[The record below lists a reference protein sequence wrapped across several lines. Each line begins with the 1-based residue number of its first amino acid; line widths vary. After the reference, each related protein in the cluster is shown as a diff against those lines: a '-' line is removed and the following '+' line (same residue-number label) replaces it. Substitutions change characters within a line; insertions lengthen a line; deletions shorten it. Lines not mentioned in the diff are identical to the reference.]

1 MTLLAV
7 ALTDAVPPGMTTDAA
22 ERVAEAPLAA
32 GLATNLTTP
41 PFTGS
46 TGLLAFTVT
55 ASALANAAPT
65 LALCGVLPA
74 TVVRVKPWLSKAPIS
89 TAPTRPLARSSVAG
103 VRVDT
108 QALMAGLPGRRASVF
123 VGPP

>member
-7 ALTDAVPPGMTTDAA
+7 ALTDAVPPAMTTVAA

-32 GLATNLTTP
+32 GLAANLITP

-74 TVVRVKPWLSKAPIS
+74 TVVRLKPWLSKAPIS
-89 TAPTRPLARSSVAG
+89 TAPTRPLPRWSVAG
-103 VRVDT
+103 APVET
-108 QALMAGLPGRRASVF
+108 PALMAGLPGNRAMVF